1 MCFRMCRRHGA
12 YTGLHQ
18 VLCIYFMI
26 SNVVLLWDSR
36 VCNKWVSASCVFSR
50 ALSFLFFF
58 LGGGI
63 QFQCIYFFISHI
75 ISYIILYHYPLEASL
90 FSNEK
95 EVGLDGRGGGERLG
109 EEGGKIVIRIYYVRR
124 KSTFNKK
131 KK

>member
-1 MCFRMCRRHGA
+1 
-12 YTGLHQ
+12 
-18 VLCIYFMI
+18 
-26 SNVVLLWDSR
+26 
-36 VCNKWVSASCVFSR
+36 
-50 ALSFLFFF
+50 
-58 LGGGI
+58 
-63 QFQCIYFFISHI
+63 
-75 ISYIILYHYPLEASL
+75 L